1 MKEQDKNPQEQLHEV
16 ELGNLPKK
24 RTQSTNSK
32 DDRRAQKKNGRTDT
46 RRWYNNCKYTYI
58 CTQFQ

>member
-24 RTQSTNSK
+24 RTQSTDGK

-46 RRWYNNCKYTYI
+46 RR
-58 CTQFQ
+58 